1 MLYLLTHGRRSVAT
15 SALLCAGFL
24 SLSPAMATQSPE
36 PTLIPP
42 VNEVKIQK
50 PIYEITPARRALL
63 DTIRY
68 AEGTWAGGSEVGY
81 RIMFGGGT
89 FKNLDRHPDQVN
101 HGGGYSS
108 AAAGAYQFM
117 PATWGGVVSAL
128 RLNSFSPSNQDQGAI
143 HLVKMRGALSAID
156 KGELSRQAVN
166 LLAPEWASFPTTWGG
181 SYYGQPSK
189 TYGEL
194 DRFYRK
200 RFIEYTSMPSS
211 VAIEKTKETPVVL
224 SSAPVSQVDPLK
236 DFLKFLDLI

>member
-1 MLYLLTHGRRSVAT
+1 
-15 SALLCAGFL
+15 
-24 SLSPAMATQSPE
+24 
-36 PTLIPP
+36 
-42 VNEVKIQK
+42 
-50 PIYEITPARRALL
+50 
-63 DTIRY
+63 
-68 AEGTWAGGSEVGY
+68 
-81 RIMFGGGT
+81 MFGGGT

-108 AAAGAYQFM
+108 AAAGAYQFI

>member
-1 MLYLLTHGRRSVAT
+1 MLYLLTHGRAGLAA
-15 SALLCAGFL
+15 SALCAGFL
-24 SLSPAMATQSPE
+24 SLSPVMATQSPE

-89 FKNLDRHPDQVN
+89 FNNLDRHPDRVI

-117 PATWGGVVSAL
+117 PATWGGVASAL
-128 RLNSFSPSNQDQGAI
+128 RLNSFSPQNQDQGAL

-166 LLAPEWASFPTTWGG
+166 LLAPEWASFPTMYGG

-189 TYGEL
+189 AYGEL
-194 DRFYRK
+194 DKFYRK
-200 RFIEYTSMPSS
+200 RLIEYTTVP
-211 VAIEKTKETPVVL
+211 VIAKQEIKKVKPIE
-224 SSAPVSQVDPLK
+224 VSQNNPMDQ
-236 DFLKFLDLI
+236 FLKFLDLI